1 MPALTRDFTIT
12 IRKSAAILLAAICL
26 SNASSPTQ
34 AAAQAANTSPITQSS
49 MPAPSLPSLLAQI
62 DQTAQSAALD
72 IAKLRIE
79 KWKADN
85 NSKQQSQSNAE
96 SLQRNLSNA
105 LPTLTAGVRA
115 APQALAPNFKL
126 YRNLTA
132 LYDVLAGLTES
143 AGAFGPNQEFDSLK
157 QATDA
162 FDGYRRSLGDYL
174 ETLTAAKDSEL
185 ARLARP
191 QQPATAS
198 RPKKIIVDNEPSPAS
213 SKKKSKK
220 KVATPP

>member
-1 MPALTRDFTIT
+1 MPIP
-12 IRKSAAILLAAICL
+12 IVRKFAATKILLFAVICL
-26 SNASSPTQ
+26 SLVANHGQ
-34 AAAQAANTSPITQSS
+34 AAAQAATTSPIAQSS
-49 MPAPSLPSLLAQI
+49 NSITSLQPLLAQI

-85 NSKQQSQSNAE
+85 NSKQQAQANAD

-115 APQALAPNFKL
+115 APQALAPTFKL

-157 QATDA
+157 QATEA

-174 ETLTAAKDSEL
+174 ETLAAAKDSEL
-185 ARLARP
+185 VRLARP
-191 QQPATAS
+191 QQAVTTTP
-198 RPKKIIVDNEPSPAS
+198 RKIIVDNAPSPAT

-220 KVATPP
+220 KVSTPQ